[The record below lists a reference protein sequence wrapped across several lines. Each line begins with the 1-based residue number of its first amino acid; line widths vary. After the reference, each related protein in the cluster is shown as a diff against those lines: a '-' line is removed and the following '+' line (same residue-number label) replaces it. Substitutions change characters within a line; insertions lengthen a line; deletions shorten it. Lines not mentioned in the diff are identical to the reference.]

1 MKDGKLLLYLGL
13 SCIWTGVMLRIA
25 SVDYRFPMWFFIV
38 GGLMKFVY
46 LYMAYRKGRYKPGV
60 ELLFLAAG
68 LLILALGINLRISNP
83 ESVFGPALVAKAI
96 VLKAIFIFLV
106 IRKLRQHRLQT
117 IAVAANNGS
126 GGEGQN

>member
-1 MKDGKLLLYLGL
+1 MKDGKLLFYLGL

-68 LLILALGINLRISNP
+68 LLILALGINLRIYNP
-83 ESVFGPALVAKAI
+83 ESVFGPALVAKAV

-106 IRKLRQHRLQT
+106 IRKLRQYRLQA
-117 IAVAANNGS
+117 IAVAANNSS